1 QHRQQR
7 NKERPGQHVE
17 QFEQGNRVIILHVRD
32 QRVQTFIHDQ
42 VQGGVAKYREPQES
56 EHRWHQH
63 DTEHKLADGTAAAD
77 LGDKHAHKRRPGN
90 GPAEDEQR
98 PVTDPVTAAVG
109 LQLEGTLD
117 NTAQVAAGILQ
128 EGFQDV
134 DGGPYHKHEQQQGH
148 RQHHIQDRQA
158 FYPFVHTR
166 YHRHGR
172 RRGNH
177 RNGYNLHRGADRDT
191 FPQVVD
197 TRVNLGNRQAQGG
210 G

>member
-1 QHRQQR
+1 
-7 NKERPGQHVE
+7 
-17 QFEQGNRVIILHVRD
+17 
-32 QRVQTFIHDQ
+32 
-42 VQGGVAKYREPQES
+42 
-56 EHRWHQH
+56 
-63 DTEHKLADGTAAAD
+63 
-77 LGDKHAHKRRPGN
+77 
-90 GPAEDEQR
+90 
-98 PVTDPVTAAVG
+98 G
-109 LQLEGTLD
+109 LQVEGTLD

-148 RQHHIQDRQA
+148 RQHHIQDRQS

-210 G
+210 GNTEHRTEDGKHIHGMADGAVDFLANQRIQGRADGQGQTVTESKISQYQPHQAINRPDMETPVEKSNLHGLFGGIHRFGRAGRWRGVM